1 MPQRAAER
9 TGGIGVD
16 EVCRPSWTKSACSV
30 GATRGLPPLGRGF
43 PPRPSRALGVS
54 DWPLCLLSCVWLIV
68 PPSSTQGHERTTGMR
83 SVFQTLH
90 FRGHSTANQ
99 MNGVFVSSWSSSQ
112 GGRKQDK
119 KNTKYVR
126 KTKGWSG
133 RLNGQV
139 TLNDERETC
148 PCSAAGV
155 NVVLSSRLSPH
166 HFPPSLLALSFPPFL
181 SSFLPSF
188 FLFLFLLSLP
198 SFFLSIW
205 THGSSLGSLETPLPG
220 WPHADSAEF
229 PDSGIQWEGCPHPR
243 PLMGCCCYCCVQ
255 MSSSASIIN
264 GAALGFSIILSAWLL
279 TSPTWGLPSPCQAV
293 PSRISGHYRTIPA
306 AKLYHFFIYQF
317 PCSSPIQGNLWEKF
331 SASSPTILQGLKTSL
346 WRTEIRSQK
355 WIYSNKY
362 ISILFST

>member
-30 GATRGLPPLGRGF
+30 GATRGRPPLGRGF

-54 DWPLCLLSCVWLIV
+54 DWPLCLLSCVYLPHWLYL
-68 PPSSTQGHERTTGMR
+68 PHQLKAMR
-83 SVFQTLH
+83 GQLEWGQCFRHFILGGTALQTKWTVFFYLH
-90 FRGHSTANQ
+90 
-99 MNGVFVSSWSSSQ
+99 GVLVREEGNKIRKIRSMLGKLRDGVGVWMVRWHLTMREKRALALQRVWMWSYLPGFLQITS
-112 GGRKQDK
+112 
-119 KNTKYVR
+119 
-126 KTKGWSG
+126 
-133 RLNGQV
+133 L
-139 TLNDERETC
+139 
-148 PCSAAGV
+148 
-155 NVVLSSRLSPH
+155 
-166 HFPPSLLALSFPPFL
+166 PPSLLFPSLHSFLLFFLLSFPSSSVPPF
-181 SSFLPSF
+181 FLPLHLDPRQLSWLTGNSF
-188 FLFLFLLSLP
+188 TRVASCRVPWLRDSVRRLP
-198 SFFLSIW
+198 SSQASYGML
-205 THGSSLGSLETPLPG
+205 LLL
-220 WPHADSAEF
+220 
-229 PDSGIQWEGCPHPR
+229 
-243 PLMGCCCYCCVQ
+243 CVQ

-317 PCSSPIQGNLWEKF
+317 PCPSPIQGNLWEKF